1 MENGRRRN
9 GTNRGACAVW
19 HAGAWQD
26 TWQAAD
32 AARGIPTQLLVA
44 GEPTT
49 FEALNVTAYGSQH
62 MQPSV
67 GVLESACVWQN
78 ASRAGWIAA
87 ATSASSSP
95 VIVLGTS
102 VSAGCGGGAP
112 HGACSVE
119 YSWARLLQDFI
130 DLQLRRAGV
139 PGLRVRVNLYSKNA
153 VPAAYYT
160 HCTGAKV
167 PPGPGVV
174 LLEVATNLWGSADGI
189 RKEATGLIRAVRRV
203 APEKVIAFAVWPSFQ
218 GTIVPTVIRQVA
230 QVEGADVMDFS
241 LILKQRGI
249 NAKAYYRDRVH
260 PSPAGHALF
269 AAVVARFLAKGL
281 ISGGRV
287 RCASH
292 VAIDPAVAVRPTSD
306 VPLEHCFERADS
318 LPIAAQSADS
328 SWRIT
333 DEGKKGVRKLGLL
346 SCNSTLESA
355 VSVVP
360 YLVMPAS
367 AGCERQVWLS
377 FHTQEEAMATQL
389 ALRQVAPQPPILR
402 CQHPG
407 ARRATPSPSALYH
420 SYATARVAAHAYC
433 SWLS

>member
-1 MENGRRRN
+1 MPSSPSHKPVRRPRESRRFEDRDLNPKSLTSKAPMEHMENRRRMI

-19 HAGAWQD
+19 HAGTWQD

-49 FEALNVTAYGSQH
+49 FGALNVTAYGSQQ

-78 ASRAGWIAA
+78 ASRARWIAA

-95 VIVLGTS
+95 VTVLGTS

-112 HGACSVE
+112 RGACSVE
-119 YSWARLLQDFI
+119 YSWARLLQDFV

-153 VPAAYYT
+153 VAAGYYT

-174 LLEVATNLWGSADGI
+174 LLEVATNLWGSADVI
-189 RKEATGLIRAVRRV
+189 RKEATGLVRAVRRV

-241 LILKQRGI
+241 HILKQLQRGGT
-249 NAKAYYRDRVH
+249 NTKAYYRDRVH

-269 AAVVARFLAKGL
+269 AAVVARFVAKGL
-281 ISGGRV
+281 ISGGRG
-287 RCASH
+287 RCAPH

-333 DEGKKGVRKLGLL
+333 DEGKKKGLRKLGLL
-346 SCNSTLESA
+346 SRKQHVGYCRLSSA
-355 VSVVP
+355 IARLSS
-360 YLVMPAS
+360 AS
-367 AGCERQVWLS
+367 
-377 FHTQEEAMATQL
+377 
-389 ALRQVAPQPPILR
+389 LRGL
-402 CQHPG
+402 
-407 ARRATPSPSALYH
+407 
-420 SYATARVAAHAYC
+420 
-433 SWLS
+433 